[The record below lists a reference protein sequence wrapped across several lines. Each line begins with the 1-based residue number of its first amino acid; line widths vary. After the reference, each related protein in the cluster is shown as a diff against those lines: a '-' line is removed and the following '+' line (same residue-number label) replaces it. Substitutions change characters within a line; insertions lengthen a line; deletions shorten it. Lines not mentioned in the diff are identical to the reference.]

1 MINFKMK
8 LEFGPDNYVLSSLQQ
23 NLSCI
28 FVLKNGKHPDMD
40 GHKEIMKKNTE
51 GLPIKEPLLES

>member
-1 MINFKMK
+1 MK